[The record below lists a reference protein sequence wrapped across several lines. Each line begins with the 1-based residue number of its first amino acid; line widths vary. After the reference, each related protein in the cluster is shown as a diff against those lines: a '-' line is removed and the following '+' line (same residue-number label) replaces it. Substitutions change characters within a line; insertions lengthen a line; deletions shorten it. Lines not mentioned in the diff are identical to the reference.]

1 MYPKLKICIKIC
13 DYKFDR
19 SDIFYSLKALVTG
32 ADMAVLSISFGEW
45 KSEKNWVLRKKSEM
59 FVASGLRGYDFSLLF
74 SIGEVTPKCTGH
86 LPSAREMWT
95 HKGGEGTGTS
105 HP

>member
-19 SDIFYSLKALVTG
+19 SDSFYSLKAIVTS

-45 KSEKNWVLRKKSEM
+45 KSEK
-59 FVASGLRGYDFSLLF
+59 
-74 SIGEVTPKCTGH
+74 TGC
-86 LPSAREMWT
+86 
-95 HKGGEGTGTS
+95 
-105 HP
+105 